1 MPIQKVRGKKRAVR
15 EVISEMEYYAENGT
29 DYNGKCFISHAACP
43 ELAYLLKNSVL
54 QTFPNVT
61 HPVRILNAGTI
72 TASHCGPGAAGL
84 FFLGRER
91 PY

>member
-1 MPIQKVRGKKRAVR
+1 MTHKIYWAERGLRYLY
-15 EVISEMEYYAENGT
+15 EVVTAELFMYTFCMIFMRQDPRFT
-29 DYNGKCFISHAACP
+29 DAIWIAGIFLLS
-43 ELAYLLKNSVL
+43 YLIRD
-54 QTFPNVT
+54 FA